1 MMESRLSRR
10 GWLAAAAG
18 ALAAQDVPTFR
29 AGVSLVEIHAA
40 VLDHRGKHVL
50 GLHQKDFE
58 ISDAGHTVKPEF
70 FESDASGFSL
80 GLLLDVTGSM
90 EDTLPLLKRAS
101 IQLLEQLRPEDEV
114 AVFTFSDRL
123 TVASDFTN
131 DRKSTAAAIR
141 RLSAGGK
148 TALFDALARSA
159 IKLASRKGKKALVAF
174 TDGNDNSSVLTLG
187 AAVKRAKREAIQLHT
202 IGQGDALRASKLMD
216 TLEEIARGT
225 GGQSFKVKKPS
236 QIDEVFGEI
245 SKDLQ
250 ASYLLGYSPR
260 PGSSGEWRTLAVN
273 LPGRKDLKVRC
284 REGYFAP

>member
-1 MMESRLSRR
+1 MRGGALSRR
-10 GWLAAAAG
+10 GWLAAMAG
-18 ALAAQDVPTFR
+18 AAAQEIPTFR

-40 VLDHRGKHVL
+40 VLDRRGKHVL
-50 GLHQKDFE
+50 GLSQRDFE
-58 ISDAGHTVKPEF
+58 ISDSGQAVQAEF
-70 FESDASGFSL
+70 FESDTSGFSL

-101 IQLLEQLRPEDEV
+101 IQLLDQLRPEDQV
-114 AVFTFSDRL
+114 AVFSFSDRL
-123 TVASDFTN
+123 TVVSEFTT
-131 DRKSTAAAIR
+131 DRKATTTAIR
-141 RLSAGGK
+141 RLMASGK

-159 IKLASRKGKKALVAF
+159 QKLAARKGKKALIAF

-187 AAVKRAKREAIQLHT
+187 SAVKRAKREAIQLHT
-202 IGQGDALRASKLMD
+202 IGQGDALRAGKLMD

-225 GGQSFKVKKPS
+225 GGQSFKVKKAS
-236 QIDEVFGEI
+236 EMEEVFGEI

-260 PGSSGEWRTLAVN
+260 PGNAGEWRTLAVSV
-273 LPGRKDLKVRC
+273 PGRNDVKVRC